1 MVSAL
6 SGFPG
11 GTLDR
16 MVKESK
22 CGNENKLEKV
32 MSAVV
37 YVQTSN
43 PGQNNK
49 EQIEVNSLALWVAL
63 LKWVLGLHAVLAG
76 GGYYL
81 AESMW

>member
-1 MVSAL
+1 
-6 SGFPG
+6 
-11 GTLDR
+11 

-63 LKWVLGLHAVLAG
+63 LK
-76 GGYYL
+76 
-81 AESMW
+81 